1 MENYIQPFIEVC
13 KTVFKDLVN
22 LDITAGYPFFT
33 NNKAAS
39 EDWDI
44 SGVIGLSGEARGAVA
59 VSLKADLAV
68 ILTDKL
74 TGISHQRIDEEVTD
88 AVGEIVNIIAGNVKQ
103 KLENSFNLVISLPSI
118 VKGKGHM
125 VVWSKEHTRILCIP
139 FTVLEKYAFH
149 LLVAIASSKD

>member
-1 MENYIQPFIEVC
+1 MENYIQSFIEVC
-13 KTVFKDLVN
+13 RTVFKDLVN
-22 LDITAGYPFFT
+22 LDVTEGYPFFT

-44 SGVIGLSGEARGAVA
+44 SGVIGLSGEAKGAVA
-59 VSLKADLAV
+59 VSLKADLALM
-68 ILTDKL
+68 LTDKL
-74 TGISHQRIDEEVTD
+74 TGTAHQRIDEEVTD
-88 AVGEIVNIIAGNVKQ
+88 AVGELVNIIAGNVKQ

-125 VVWSKEHTRILCIP
+125 VIWSKDHARILCIP

-149 LLVAIASSKD
+149 LLIAIASSKD